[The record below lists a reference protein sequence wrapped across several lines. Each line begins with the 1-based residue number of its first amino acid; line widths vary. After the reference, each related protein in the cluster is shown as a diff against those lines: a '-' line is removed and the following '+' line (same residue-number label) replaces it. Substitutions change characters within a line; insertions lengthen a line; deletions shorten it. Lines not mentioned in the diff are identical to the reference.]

1 MENIDIK
8 KVIIAIIIVLA
19 LIVGVFFIVK
29 NVSSGDKSY
38 TLEQIQES
46 DYKYF
51 AVYTDR

>member
-1 MENIDIK
+1 MENIDVK
-8 KVIIAIIIVLA
+8 KVIIAIVVI
-19 LIVGVFFIVK
+19 LILVVGVFFIIK